1 MLKLATV
8 FENAAGK
15 NHRWS
20 YNNPDPNKTADQI
33 KAALEAMTTLNLFQ
47 KDGVRQFYKVVSAKF
62 VETIETPIF
71 DLSQQ
76 AETYVA
82 DPDNVFAPLII
93 ADEPTQVSELAEEPK
108 QVEAIEVPKTAVT
121 EAKTEQPAAV
131 VEPARQ
137 SAPKTIAATPAP
149 KFVPEKAAIH
159 SQAKAVLDTA
169 VVNPATPAA
178 KDPVVKPGSVAKAVE
193 QVAEKPVQ
201 ADIVE
206 HSAETVPVTTEPE
219 APIVES
225 PAVKKSTNPRKEK
238 VDRLRA
244 FHEANK
250 KKKGK
255 KKKR

>member
-20 YNNPDPNKTADQI
+20 YNDPDPNKTADQI

-71 DLSQQ
+71 DLSNQ

-82 DPDNVFAPLII
+82 DPNNAFAPLII
-93 ADEPTQVSELAEEPK
+93 ADEPTQVSELAEEVKTVEEPK
-108 QVEAIEVPKTAVT
+108 EEKVKQPVAVEAAH
-121 EAKTEQPAAV
+121 
-131 VEPARQ
+131 Q
-137 SAPKTIAATPAP
+137 SAPETIAAAPAP

-159 SQAKAVLDTA
+159 SQTKATLDTA
-169 VVNPATPAA
+169 VVNPAAPAA
-178 KDPVVKPGSVAKAVE
+178 KDPVVNPGSLTKA
-193 QVAEKPVQ
+193 AEKPVQ

-206 HSAETVPVTTEPE
+206 HPAETVPVEPE
-219 APIVES
+219 APVTES
-225 PAVKKSTNPRKEK
+225 PTVKKPTNPRKEK

-250 KKKGK
+250 KKKKGK

>member
-20 YNNPDPNKTADQI
+20 YNNPNPNKTADQI
-33 KAALEAMTTLNLFQ
+33 KAALETLTTLNLFQ

-71 DLSQQ
+71 DLSNQ

-82 DPDNVFAPLII
+82 DPNNAFAPFII

-108 QVEAIEVPKTAVT
+108 PVVREASQ
-121 EAKTEQPAAV
+121 EQ
-131 VEPARQ
+131 
-137 SAPKTIAATPAP
+137 
-149 KFVPEKAAIH
+149 
-159 SQAKAVLDTA
+159 
-169 VVNPATPAA
+169 
-178 KDPVVKPGSVAKAVE
+178 PVVKPVEVPVPAVVEAASTIKTAPVISKAKAALETAMAKPAASTPTEDPMVDSAVVE
-193 QVAEKPVQ
+193 KAVRKSGDASP
-201 ADIVE
+201 
-206 HSAETVPVTTEPE
+206 SAEQLEDAETEPE
-219 APIVES
+219 APVAES
-225 PAVKKSTNPRKEK
+225 PTVKKSTNPRKEK

-244 FHEANK
+244 YHEANK

>member
-82 DPDNVFAPLII
+82 DPNNAFAPLII

-108 QVEAIEVPKTAVT
+108 QVEAIEVPKAAVT
-121 EAKTEQPAAV
+121 EEKTEQPAV
-131 VEPARQ
+131 VEAARQ
-137 SAPKTIAATPAP
+137 TAPKTIAAAPAAE
-149 KFVPEKAAIH
+149 FVPEKAAIH

-169 VVNPATPAA
+169 LVNPVATSA
-178 KDPVVKPGSVAKAVE
+178 KDPVVNLGSLTKA
-193 QVAEKPVQ
+193 AEKPVQ
-201 ADIVE
+201 ADTVE
-206 HSAETVPVTTEPE
+206 HPAETVPAEPE
-219 APIVES
+219 TPVAES
-225 PAVKKSTNPRKEK
+225 LAVKKPTNPRKEK

-244 FHEANK
+244 YHEANK
-250 KKKGK
+250 KKAKKGK